1 MSNFENELR
10 ALVDEWIKRGADAES
25 MIEALNNESNR
36 LPHPAD
42 TGPINDS

>member
-1 MSNFENELR
+1 MSNFETELR
-10 ALVDEWIKRGADAES
+10 ALVEQWLKRGEDPVS
-25 MIEALNNESNR
+25 MINALNEASNT